1 MFAVKAGEMGI
12 RSLTWNSDQGECVE
26 GGTRVSDKVFLNGI
40 VHYGKKGPPEY
51 ISGDSKNTRRILSIS

>member
-26 GGTRVSDKVFLNGI
+26 GQGHKFLIVFLNGI
-40 VHYGKKGPPEY
+40 VHYGKKGPP
-51 ISGDSKNTRRILSIS
+51 K